1 MSVVDSSISALND
14 ALRKFVTDV
23 LGSDF
28 SGDIRQV
35 IELNGLKPKVYDV
48 LHRSFDIKFVLK
60 DEAEAIAE
68 LFRTINNDARLKKVF
83 PVYYDR
89 KYNKYLLSLD
99 ELVPCTSSRIAIN
112 EVKIDMPVSCT
123 SSKIGMPELKFSITP
138 KRYKCENVWIFLGT
152 HDPMISYNNLLV
164 FLGIEYNGEFDIA
177 RFPLYAEFVQLKL
190 VLPSIL
196 TVVLSGE
203 LMNRIT
209 KGIESFINLVD
220 KYYYEIGRVVH
231 NDRSR
236 IEDSAKD
243 VQHIIKIISAIAE
256 GLKDVS
262 ARANAIEN
270 L

>member
-99 ELVPCTSSRIAIN
+99 ELVPCTSSKIAIN
-112 EVKIDMPVSCT
+112 EVKIEV
-123 SSKIGMPELKFSITP
+123 KIDAFELKFSITP

-152 HDPMISYNNLLV
+152 HDPMISYNDLLV

-177 RFPLYAEFVQLKL
+177 RFPLYAESIRLEH

-236 IEDSAKD
+236 IEEGAKD